1 MATLP
6 CVSQLMLVPA
16 NLAHAAI
23 AGVIPRAVKYRGR
36 LA

>member
-6 CVSQLMLVPA
+6 CFSQLMLVPA

-23 AGVIPRAVKYRGR
+23 AGVIPRAAKYRGR